1 MAIVVLTRLRFTGSS
16 FYKAL
21 KVRAP
26 FRCGVFE
33 DYWIKILAVMSYVLW
48 FSNYEWSCNI
58 LKFAFY

>member
-33 DYWIKILAVMSYVLW
+33 DYWIKILAVMSCG